1 MSEERLTETSQLVR
15 KSSDGNDVG
24 QHPTQSLQAKQ
35 TVTGT
40 NRTSKQHWFFVDW
53 VGSSVCIF
61 GTLLAATTA
70 VMIRTVLR
78 GNAATSGQPFFLGA
92 STSAYQVE
100 GAAGGGGRRA
110 SIWDTWCAESAAHC
124 NGTSG
129 EVACDH
135 FHRWR
140 EDVQLMRDLGL
151 TAYRFSISWSRV
163 LPDGKASRVNDEGI
177 KFYSD
182 LIEALLEYDI
192 EPFVTLYHWDLPQA
206 LQDEY
211 GGWSNKTVVSDFGD
225 YARVMFD
232 HFSDKVRYWVTVN
245 EAWTTS
251 IHGYEEASNA
261 PGFWGKDLGG
271 SGQPYLVGHHQ
282 LLAHAR
288 AVEIY
293 RSEGHSTACQRG
305 KGQIG
310 IANSGDFR
318 FPLDPASAS
327 DKVAAS
333 RAIEFQLGWF
343 TDPVFLGAYPKS
355 MREILGDRLP
365 QFSEAE
371 TKLLLGSSDFLGLN
385 HYSSAMASEPRQPL
399 AFGGYWGIQHV
410 KISEDPSWGSKTE
423 MGWSVVPEGAIE
435 LLKWIDKRYNHPAI
449 YVTENGMAAHEPGV
463 FLASPFLSAG
473 SHCYCP
479 DLSHSV
485 EDSARSEYI
494 RGYVRSFL
502 EARRE
507 GVDLR
512 GYFYWSLID
521 NFEWQYGYSKRF
533 GLVHID
539 YENLERTP
547 KSSWYVYR
555 DIIESDGDVLFR

>member
-1 MSEERLTETSQLVR
+1 MSEERPTETSQLVR
-15 KSSDGNDVG
+15 KSTDAGIVIVIGNEDDG
-24 QHPTQSLQAKQ
+24 PSAKPSASAKCPA
-35 TVTGT
+35 GT
-40 NRTSKQHWFFVDW
+40 
-53 VGSSVCIF
+53 VCIF
-61 GTLLAATTA
+61 GALLAAIAGTL
-70 VMIRTVLR
+70 MIRY
-78 GNAATSGQPFFLGA
+78 ATSGESLAHKDSFVWGS

-110 SIWDTWCAESAAHC
+110 SIWDTWCAESADHC

-140 EDVQLMRDLGL
+140 EDVQLMRELGL

-163 LPDGKASRVNDEGI
+163 LPDGKASSINDEGI

-182 LIEALLEYDI
+182 LIDALLESNI

-211 GGWSNKTVVSDFGD
+211 GGWSNKTIVSDFGD
-225 YARVMFD
+225 YARVVFG
-232 HFSDKVRYWVTVN
+232 HFSDRVKFWITVN

-293 RSEGHSTACQRG
+293 RSEGYSMACQRG

-318 FPLDPASAS
+318 FPLDPASTN
-327 DKVAAS
+327 DNVAAS

-343 TDPVFLGAYPKS
+343 TDPVFLGDYPKS
-355 MREILGDRLP
+355 MREILGARLP

-399 AFGGYWGIQHV
+399 NFGGYWGIQQV
-410 KISEDPSWGSKTE
+410 QLSDDPSWGSKTE
-423 MGWSVVPEGAIE
+423 MGWSVVPEGANE

-463 FLASPFLSAG
+463 FLTSSCDFRLPTHTVQIATIQWRTRQDLNTLEDTFGVFSKLDETASISG
-473 SHCYCP
+473 DTST
-479 DLSHSV
+479 
-485 EDSARSEYI
+485 
-494 RGYVRSFL
+494 
-502 EARRE
+502 
-507 GVDLR
+507 GV
-512 GYFYWSLID
+512 
-521 NFEWQYGYSKRF
+521 
-533 GLVHID
+533 
-539 YENLERTP
+539 
-547 KSSWYVYR
+547 
-555 DIIESDGDVLFR
+555 